1 MQNTSPQAVL
11 QAYIDGSR
19 DLDRAKLAGCFHPSA
34 IMTGFLLDNAIVGT
48 PELYLADIDRMVS
61 RGVSNEGYEA
71 HVEDLTVQGSVA
83 SATVVMS
90 GLAGLNF
97 NDFMHLVEEEGRW
110 SIISK
115 LFTTV

>member
-1 MQNTSPQAVL
+1 MQNASPKAVL

-19 DLDRAKLAGCFHPSA
+19 DLDRTGLEGCFHPRA
-34 IMTGFLLDNAIVGT
+34 IMSGFLRGDPVIGT
-48 PELYLADIDRMVS
+48 PELYLADIARMAS
-61 RGVSNEGYEA
+61 QGVSNEGYAA
-71 HVEDLTVQGSVA
+71 HIEGLTVQGSVA
-83 SATVVMS
+83 SATIIMS

-97 NDFMHLVEEEGRW
+97 NDFMHLVEEDGRW

>member
-1 MQNTSPQAVL
+1 MPFTSPREAL

-19 DLDRAKLAGCFHPSA
+19 DLDPASLAECFHPQA
-34 IMTGFLLDNAIVGT
+34 IMTGFLLGNAVVGT
-48 PELYLADIDRMVS
+48 PQLYIDDIARMAAQ
-61 RGVSNEGYEA
+61 GVSNESYDA
-71 HVEDLTVQGSVA
+71 HVVGLTVEGSVA
-83 SATVVMS
+83 SGTVVMS

-97 NDFMHLVEEEGRW
+97 NDFMHLVEKDGRW